1 MINRIKKFLL
11 NFNSREK
18 KNLVSSLSNISL
30 QTFAQILYPPL
41 MIFSWGANLF
51 GSWIFLISIPSIFL
65 LFNIQFND
73 AAIQEITIYKAKNN
87 INKANE
93 YFSSSIIFILL
104 NLIIFNSI
112 FFLYLINFEN
122 NFEVLR
128 YLDNEELKIIILLL
142 VISINLKV
150 VEGIF
155 HTGIYSYGKLNI
167 VDNISTILDFSSKI
181 LIVFFGFFFN
191 NLIYAA
197 SIIIFMSVISI
208 ILHIHYFVK
217 VNEVLKISLN
227 KISKKIVKKIFILS
241 IGHNSEK
248 IGFILKQAGIIIVTG
263 KYFDAYT
270 VAFISTLFTLFYYFP
285 KRLFGRFSNIYIF
298 EYANLFGKKKITKLK
313 NKLKFFLKY
322 NLIGIII
329 FTFVSLS
336 IGPYLYKFWLNN
348 NYTIIYSL
356 LFIIVLDSFFE
367 VIKISFFT
375 IFKSLNNFVLLGF
388 LDMLI
393 SSSAFLLFYLLLE
406 LKIFN
411 TFFESYIVILFG
423 NFVCLLISLI
433 YFFYF
438 YQSNFKKRII
448 F

>member
-1 MINRIKKFLL
+1 
-11 NFNSREK
+11 
-18 KNLVSSLSNISL
+18 
-30 QTFAQILYPPL
+30 

-181 LIVFFGFFFN
+181 LIVFFGFF
-191 NLIYAA
+191 
-197 SIIIFMSVISI
+197 
-208 ILHIHYFVK
+208 
-217 VNEVLKISLN
+217 
-227 KISKKIVKKIFILS
+227 
-241 IGHNSEK
+241 
-248 IGFILKQAGIIIVTG
+248 
-263 KYFDAYT
+263 
-270 VAFISTLFTLFYYFP
+270 
-285 KRLFGRFSNIYIF
+285 
-298 EYANLFGKKKITKLK
+298 
-313 NKLKFFLKY
+313 
-322 NLIGIII
+322 
-329 FTFVSLS
+329 
-336 IGPYLYKFWLNN
+336 
-348 NYTIIYSL
+348 
-356 LFIIVLDSFFE
+356 
-367 VIKISFFT
+367 
-375 IFKSLNNFVLLGF
+375 
-388 LDMLI
+388 
-393 SSSAFLLFYLLLE
+393 
-406 LKIFN
+406 
-411 TFFESYIVILFG
+411 
-423 NFVCLLISLI
+423 
-433 YFFYF
+433 
-438 YQSNFKKRII
+438 
-448 F
+448 